1 MLPAVDDSPLECIV
15 WILKTIF
22 SVIIETHCPIV
33 GRKSY
38 LANSLFKLNK
48 QNVLAENLKRCN
60 FKEAKICS
68 IPDPSYCFFFK
79 MGQSRPLFLYFRH
92 FNAQLTVNKCS
103 IYIYINF
110 CRWLDSNY
118 GPLVSEA
125 TALQTEPLP
134 LPYKSIFASSS
145 WLFLWRNTEFWAVVI
160 LDFVIIVIRGNRL
173 ANASSIF
180 IKEVLNILFHF

>member
-79 MGQSRPLFLYFRH
+79 MGHSRPLFLYFRH

-103 IYIYINF
+103 IYIYKFLPMTGFEPRISGIGSDHSTNWATTTSQLF
-110 CRWLDSNY
+110 VKYLFNTNVKIKILLQWSDVR
-118 GPLVSEA
+118 LVFS
-125 TALQTEPLP
+125 
-134 LPYKSIFASSS
+134 
-145 WLFLWRNTEFWAVVI
+145 
-160 LDFVIIVIRGNRL
+160 
-173 ANASSIF
+173 
-180 IKEVLNILFHF
+180 